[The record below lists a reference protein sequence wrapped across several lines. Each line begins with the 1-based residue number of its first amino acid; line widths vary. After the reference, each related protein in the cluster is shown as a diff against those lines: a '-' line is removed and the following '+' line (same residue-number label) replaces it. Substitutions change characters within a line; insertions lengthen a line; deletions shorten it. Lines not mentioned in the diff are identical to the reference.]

1 MLATHSADVIHLP
14 TAYRLERL
22 ADCWDDLVALSRTID
37 PSYDLHEPSFRALD
51 AAGALRI
58 WTARR
63 HRLIGESMWCIA
75 PDPFHAGIM
84 QAQQLSL
91 AVAPEARLS
100 TVAICLIRMAT
111 RALDAEGVRHQ
122 VVSGP
127 RTMGTM
133 AVRLGFHAEHTTY
146 LKDT

>member
-1 MLATHSADVIHLP
+1 MLATHTEPTIHLP
-14 TAYRLERL
+14 TSYRLERL
-22 ADCWDDLVALSRTID
+22 ADCWDELCTLARSID
-37 PSYDLHEPSFRALD
+37 PTYDLHEPSFRALD

-63 HRLIGESMWCIA
+63 QTLIGESMWCIA
-75 PDPFHAGIM
+75 PNPFHAGIL

-100 TVAICLIRMAT
+100 TVALCLIRMAT
-111 RALDAEGVRHQ
+111 KALDAEGIRHQ

-127 RTMGTM
+127 KTMGTM

-146 LKDT
+146 LKD